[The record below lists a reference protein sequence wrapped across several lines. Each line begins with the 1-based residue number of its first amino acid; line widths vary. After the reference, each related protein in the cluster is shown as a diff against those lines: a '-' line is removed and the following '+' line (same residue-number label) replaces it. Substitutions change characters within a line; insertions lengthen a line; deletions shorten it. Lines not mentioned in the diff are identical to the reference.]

1 MLITHLGRQE
11 CAYTALCSW
20 HTLETQVRRAG
31 FRKSKN
37 TFPRFIAVKLLK
49 EEVSHVLADSL

>member
-1 MLITHLGRQE
+1 MLITHFGRQE
-11 CAYTALCSW
+11 CAYTSLPSW

-37 TFPRFIAVKLLK
+37 IFPRFLALKLLK
-49 EEVSHVLADSL
+49 EVSDVLADSL

>member
-1 MLITHLGRQE
+1 MLIIHLGRQE
-11 CAYTALCSW
+11 CAYTPLPSW

-37 TFPRFIAVKLLK
+37 TFTRFLAIKLLE